1 MTLIN
6 PNISDVFILFILSM
20 IALFKLSIVLV
31 VSVSSEIFNSYILAF
46 ISFALSPKIFMSISG
61 ILFILV
67 LLV

>member
-46 ISFALSPKIFMSISG
+46 ISFALSPKF
-61 ILFILV
+61 L
-67 LLV
+67 

>member
-31 VSVSSEIFNSYILAF
+31 VSVVMGYLIHIF
-46 ISFALSPKIFMSISG
+46 
-61 ILFILV
+61 
-67 LLV
+67 